1 MAGDEREQEVQVHW
15 LENVKAN
22 QFIWIICF
30 IHDVRQKTLSID
42 GI

>member
-1 MAGDEREQEVQVHW
+1 MAGDEREQAVQVHW

-30 IHDVRQKTLSID
+30 IHDVRKTLSID